1 MQENTEEGE
10 TDSVTRLRGKTGR
23 FMHKGNQGSG
33 TIQGNETQM
42 RVITQV
48 TAIHYKETRWEIKG
62 NARNK

>member
-1 MQENTEEGE
+1 M
-10 TDSVTRLRGKTGR
+10 TRLRGKTGR
-23 FMHKGNQGSG
+23 FIHKGNQGSG